1 MYFSILVPIYN
12 AETYLEECLESALK
26 QTERDFELI
35 LVDDGSSDGS
45 GVICDR
51 YAAEFPERV
60 RVVHQNNRGL
70 ILARRAGVAAA
81 SGDYCVFLDADDTIA
96 PDTLETVKKT
106 IEREKADVVIYNFYN
121 RYLPD
126 ETLDMATPVFADGT
140 VFRGE
145 GKRKLYETIIS
156 SWRLNNIWSK
166 AIRTPLVKNDDT
178 PFEQY
183 AFNPHMEDLLQS
195 LYPITHADCVVYL
208 SKPLYYYRRNFQGI
222 SGNVVAGQIE
232 RQFSEPVMKQLE
244 RYMAVWGMDTPG
256 DRVRLNI
263 RKIKKMLTVFYQ
275 HYRAAK
281 THRQRREVAAI
292 RWGDYI
298 DWEGQTVVGFRAL
311 SVSQRVQ
318 LGAVLNRRLWLL
330 DLLARF
336 GQFKLKRLHGD

>member
-12 AETYLEECLESALK
+12 AEAYLEECLNSALR
-26 QTERDFELI
+26 QTERDFELV
-35 LVDDGSSDGS
+35 LVDDGSSDSS
-45 GVICDR
+45 GEICDR

-60 RVVHQNNRGL
+60 KVIHQANRGL

-81 SGDYCVFLDADDTIA
+81 EGEYCVFLDADDTIA
-96 PDTLETVKKT
+96 EDTLETVKQT
-106 IEREKADVVIYNFYN
+106 IEREHADVVIYNFYN

-145 GKRKLYETIIS
+145 GKRKLYEQIVS

-166 AIRTPLVKNDDT
+166 AIRTPLVKQDDT
-178 PFEQY
+178 PFEQF

-195 LYPITHADCVVYL
+195 LYPLTRADCVVYL
-208 SKPLYYYRRNFQGI
+208 AKPLYYYRRNFLGI

-232 RQFSEPVMKQLE
+232 RQFSEPVMKQLAH
-244 RYMAVWGMDTPG
+244 YMDAWGMDTQK
-256 DRVRLNI
+256 DRENLNVR
-263 RKIKKMLTVFYQ
+263 KVKKMLTVFYQ

-281 THRQRREVAAI
+281 TKEQKREVIAI
-292 RWGDYI
+292 PWGEHI
-298 DWEGQTVVGFRAL
+298 DRQGGRVVGWKGL

-318 LGAVLNRRLWLL
+318 LNAVLKRRGLL
-330 DLLARF
+330 IELLARF
-336 GQFKLKRLHGD
+336 GQIKLKRLHGD

>member
-12 AETYLEECLESALK
+12 AEAYLEECLNSALR
-26 QTERDFELI
+26 QTERDFELV
-35 LVDDGSSDGS
+35 LVDDGSSDSS
-45 GVICDR
+45 GAICDR
-51 YAAEFPERV
+51 YAAELPERV
-60 RVVHQNNRGL
+60 KAIHQVNRGL

-81 SGDYCVFLDADDTIA
+81 EGDYCVFLDADDTIA
-96 PDTLETVKKT
+96 EDTLETVKQT
-106 IEREKADVVIYNFYN
+106 IEREHADVVIYNFYN

-145 GKRKLYETIIS
+145 GKRKLYEQIVS

-166 AIRTPLVKNDDT
+166 AIRTPLVKQDDT
-178 PFEQY
+178 PFEEF

-195 LYPITHADCVVYL
+195 LYPLTHANCVVYL
-208 SKPLYYYRRNFQGI
+208 AKPLYYYRRNFLGI

-232 RQFSEPVMKQLE
+232 RQFSEPVMKQLV
-244 RYMAVWGMDTPG
+244 RYMSVWGMDTQK
-256 DRVRLNI
+256 DRENLNV

-281 THRQRREVAAI
+281 TKEQKREVIAI
-292 RWGDYI
+292 PWDEHI
-298 DWEGQTVVGFRAL
+298 DRQGGRVVGWKGL

-318 LGAVLNRRLWLL
+318 LNAVLKRRGLL
-330 DLLARF
+330 IELLARF
-336 GQFKLKRLHGD
+336 GQIKLKRLHGD